1 MKKLLLILLIIPL
14 LGIAQDKPDW
24 EYDINRPIGAFF
36 PNYFSMASFKY
47 MATQNTYFEY
57 NWVSNNLQQ
66 LIEKD
71 LKLRRSS
78 DDVTTNN
85 YIINSYSTGA
95 GTVIDRLKIK
105 YNIFTIYGLYVV
117 SSVEITGSKIQV
129 AKLFIYLY
137 DNEIQSGS
145 LKNGFVKTFAQDNA
159 IYNQV
164 NGVASIKISNGVYK
178 NKTQFKA
185 DFDKLKEK
193 FKTDLMIAKATAE
206 HQRIEDEEYIKN
218 RNIQFKKDSI
228 ARKQETIQA
237 HEDWDKQQK
246 AKPKESVNIYYFKK
260 SGTKL
265 EFKNQPSAELENR
278 IVEKANGYK
287 KGKYSAYVTTTT
299 ILDKSTYDVKINPT
313 EANF

>member
-1 MKKLLLILLIIPL
+1 MKKLLLILFIIPL

-24 EYDINRPIGAFF
+24 EYDFNRPIGAFF
-36 PNYFSMASFKY
+36 PNYFPMASFKY

-78 DDVTTNN
+78 DDTTTDS
-85 YIINSYSTGA
+85 YIINSYSTSA

-105 YNIFTIYGLYVV
+105 YNIFTIYGHYIV

-159 IYNQV
+159 VYNQV
-164 NGVASIKISNGVYK
+164 NGVASIKIANGVYK
-178 NKTQFKA
+178 NKTQFKT
-185 DFDKLKEK
+185 DFDKLKEA
-193 FKTDLMIAKATAE
+193 FKTDLMLEKATAE

-228 ARKQETIQA
+228 ARVQETIKA
-237 HEDWDKQQK
+237 HEDWAKRQDS
-246 AKPKESVNIYYFKK
+246 KPKESVYVYYFSK
-260 SGTKL
+260 SGSKL
-265 EFKNQPSAELENR
+265 QFKNQPSAELESQ
-278 IVEKANGYK
+278 IIEKVSGYK
-287 KGKYSAYVTTTT
+287 RGNYSAYVTTTS
-299 ILDKSTYDVKINPT
+299 ILDNKTYDIKINQT
-313 EANF
+313 Q